1 MTEIDI
7 TKLSKRNLLNDI
19 DIYFFKE
26 KIECNYD
33 LLKLKKK
40 DLIKLMLDYNIPH
53 ITDEILK
60 EETLKIEKNNKL
72 RNIVNYNFHKY
83 NNIPADIVLNASTNE
98 EYEKIIEDY
107 NLTEEPSD
115 NDLEEVVKLIKNISS
130 AYKNYCLNTN
140 KTCNIKILSLPHIL
154 DIIKTDI

>member
-19 DIYFFKE
+19 DIFFFRE
-26 KIECNYD
+26 KKECNYD

-83 NNIPADIVLNASTNE
+83 NNIPADVLLSASTNE
-98 EYEKIIEDY
+98 EYEKIIENY
-107 NLTEEPSD
+107 NLTEEPLD
-115 NDLEEVVKLIKNISS
+115 NELEELIKLIKNISS
-130 AYKNYCLNTN
+130 SYKNYCLNTN

-154 DIIKTDI
+154 EVIKTNI